1 MGKGLTTKLVSVCVG
16 GMLLT
21 LPISASANT
30 YSDLVQKKHDVQQQK
45 GKVQSEIDRVNAQL
59 KDLTGQISKTQIEI
73 GQIKA
78 EIDTLNQKIA
88 ETKKR
93 MNDRQ
98 ELLKERVRA
107 SYMNGGASVNALEI
121 LMGSKNFGD
130 FLNRVVA
137 IYNIT
142 DHDQDII
149 RQQKEDQRLLEKQQ
163 AKVRN
168 DLNAA
173 QTKLAKLN
181 QLVDQAK
188 DVLTKKQTVLNGLN
202 GQEVEINGDIAKLA
216 AARAQAATGHVQAT
230 HDVQAAHTTSAHRA
244 SGSSSDEHIET
255 LAYIPKAV
263 ANGSIDDMLNAAK
276 SLIGHTQY
284 KWGAMDP
291 VHGLFDCSGFVN
303 WAYQQIGINLG
314 ERSTSG
320 LKFVGNAVSRNQLQP
335 GDLVFFATNNKRPG
349 VISHVGIYIGGNRFI
364 GSQSSTGV
372 DIANM
377 GSGYWNHA
385 YVTAR
390 RVLN

>member
-45 GKVQSEIDRVNAQL
+45 GKVQSEIDRINAQL

-107 SYMNGGASVNALEI
+107 SYMNGGASVNALDI

-188 DVLTKKQTVLNGLN
+188 DVLAKKQTVLNGLN
-202 GQEVEINGDIAKLA
+202 GQEDEINGDIAKLA
-216 AARAQAATGHVQAT
+216 AARAQAAAQAAT
-230 HDVQAAHTTSAHRA
+230 AHAHAAHAQAAHTTPAHRA

-263 ANGSIDDMLNAAK
+263 ANGSFDDLLSAAK
-276 SLIGHTQY
+276 RYIGHSKY
-284 KWGAMDP
+284 EMGAMDP
-291 VHGLFDCSGFVN
+291 VHGVFDCSGFVN

-314 ERSTSG
+314 SRSTAG
-320 LKFVGNAVSRNQLQP
+320 LQYVGRPVSRGELQP
-335 GDLVFFATNNKRPG
+335 GDLVFFNTYKTNG
-349 VISHVGIYIGGNRFI
+349 HVGIYIGGNQFI

-372 DIANM
+372 SIVSMNQ
-377 GSGYWNHA
+377 SYWKSR
-385 YVTAR
+385 YSMAR

>member
-168 DLNAA
+168 DLKATQA
-173 QTKLAKLN
+173 KLAKLN

-202 GQEVEINGDIAKLA
+202 GQEDEINGDIAKLA

-230 HDVQAAHTTSAHRA
+230 HDVQAAHPTSAHRA
-244 SGSSSDEHIET
+244 SGSSSAEHIET

-263 ANGSIDDMLNAAK
+263 ANGSFDDLLSAAK
-276 SLIGHTQY
+276 RYIGHSKY
-284 KWGAMDP
+284 EMGAMDP
-291 VHGLFDCSGFVN
+291 VHGVFDCSGFVN

-314 ERSTSG
+314 SRSTAG
-320 LKFVGNAVSRNQLQP
+320 LQYVGRPVSRGELQP
-335 GDLVFFATNNKRPG
+335 GDLVFFNTYKTNG
-349 VISHVGIYIGGNRFI
+349 HVGIYIGGNQFI

-372 DIANM
+372 EIVSMNQ
-377 GSGYWNHA
+377 SYWKSR
-385 YVTAR
+385 YSMAR